1 MLQFDE
7 NWSSY
12 NQFIAYREE
21 IKRRDLRLVKRW
33 PAAFKRQCRDCQATA
48 KKAYMRKFLP
58 R

>member
-21 IKRRDLRLVKRW
+21 IKRRNLRFPNRL
-33 PAAFKRQCRDCQATA
+33 PAALQRAGTRSRDGRGTGSIMVA
-48 KKAYMRKFLP
+48 
-58 R
+58 